1 MFKINLTTLSKHF
14 ILNFKHQNVSVMTTL
29 TIRIPDEETKKVSS
43 FIEDLGGE
51 IVALTFTKEELRQQT
66 LKELEEGLNEAFD
79 IIEGKAER
87 KSLMQGLR
95 G

>member
-1 MFKINLTTLSKHF
+1 
-14 ILNFKHQNVSVMTTL
+14 MTTL
-29 TIRIPDEETKKVSS
+29 TIRIPNKETQKVSN

-51 IVALTFTKEELRQQT
+51 IINSTLTEEELQQQT
-66 LKELEEGLNEAFD
+66 LQELEEGLNEAFD

-87 KSLMQGLR
+87 KSLIQALR

>member
-1 MFKINLTTLSKHF
+1 
-14 ILNFKHQNVSVMTTL
+14 MTTL
-29 TIRIPDEETKKVSS
+29 TIRIPNKETQKVSN

-51 IVALTFTKEELRQQT
+51 IITLTLTEEELQQQT
-66 LKELEEGLNEAFD
+66 LQELEEGLNEAFD

-87 KSLMQGLR
+87 KSLIQALR

>member
-1 MFKINLTTLSKHF
+1 
-14 ILNFKHQNVSVMTTL
+14 MTTL
-29 TIRIPDEETKKVSS
+29 TIRIPDKETQKVSN

-51 IVALTFTKEELRQQT
+51 IVTSTLTEEELRQQT
-66 LKELEEGLNEAFD
+66 LQELEEGLNEAFD

-87 KSLMQGLR
+87 KSLMQALR